1 MTHAVRW
8 SYVLAASSLWL
19 ASAVGAQES
28 PPPASPVDAPGPA
41 LGSTDA
47 PTAAQP
53 AGAMP
58 GDTAVPSP
66 VPGDATVATP
76 EEAATLSAAPMS
88 EEPIELTEAELAQLG
103 LSTSDEGSGLD
114 TSLRFWGF
122 ADSAFTSLL
131 GKKDSAWRGV
141 IGRHPTFFVGNINLY
156 FAKNLSERIRTMAEI
171 RFTYQPNGVADQQTG
186 VRTSTSNLDYAS
198 NTPVR
203 WGGIIPQRVYVEATL
218 HEFILVR
225 VGQFLTPYGIWNVDH
240 GSPVVIPVQRPS
252 MLNQQLFP
260 ESQTGIELFGRW
272 RANGQN
278 VLGYH
283 LTLSNGFGPV
293 SEYRDLDRNKA
304 VGGRAYWQFDK
315 LGMLQLGTSAFY
327 GRDTS
332 SIEAPGLVNGK
343 FGFTER
349 INAQSDVLSLAGDLR
364 WTLKGFIVQS
374 EVISQQ
380 RRYTDGGRPGGMSA
394 LVGQWVAPQDDITWG
409 AYVLTGYRFDWLGI
423 MPYGFFSNFR
433 IRDPRTLSQ
442 VKTNSISAGLNIRPI
457 DAFVVKLEYALGLI
471 GKNFLSTD
479 DVHQFQA
486 QVAWAF

>member
-1 MTHAVRW
+1 MSGSRSW
-8 SYVLAASSLWL
+8 SHVLVASSLWL
-19 ASAVGAQES
+19 ATSAHAQEAAPI
-28 PPPASPVDAPGPA
+28 PPPADPALTPAAADPAPLPEAAAPAGEPAPVD
-41 LGSTDA
+41 T
-47 PTAAQP
+47 T
-53 AGAMP
+53 
-58 GDTAVPSP
+58 VP
-66 VPGDATVATP
+66 TP
-76 EEAATLSAAPMS
+76 EEAAALDPMAAG
-88 EEPIELTEAELAQLG
+88 ETPIELSEAELAQLG
-103 LSTSDEGSGLD
+103 LGTSEDASGLD

-122 ADSAFTSLL
+122 ADSAFTTLL

-171 RFTYQPNGVADQQTG
+171 RFTYHPNGVADQQSG

-203 WGGIIPQRVYVEATL
+203 WGGIVPQRVYVEATL
-218 HEFILVR
+218 HELILIR

-240 GSPVVIPVQRPS
+240 GSPVIVPVQRPS
-252 MLNQQLFP
+252 MLNQLLFP

-315 LGMLQLGTSAFY
+315 LGQLQVGGSAFY

-332 SIEAPGLVNGK
+332 SSEVPGLVNGK
-343 FGFTER
+343 FAFSER
-349 INAQSDVLSLAGDLR
+349 INAQSDVLSLAGDVR
-364 WTLKGFIVQS
+364 WTLKGFLLQS

-380 RRYTDGGRPGGMSA
+380 RKYTDGGRPGGMSA

-409 AYVLTGYRFDWLGI
+409 AYVLSGYRFEWLGI

-442 VKTNSISAGLNIRPI
+442 VKTNAISAGLNIRPI